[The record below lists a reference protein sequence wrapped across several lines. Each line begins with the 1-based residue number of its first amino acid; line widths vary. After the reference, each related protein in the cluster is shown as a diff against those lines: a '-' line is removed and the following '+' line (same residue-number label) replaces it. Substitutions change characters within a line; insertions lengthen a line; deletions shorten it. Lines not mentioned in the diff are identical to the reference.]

1 MFESEDPLALEDF
14 KDQALEAL
22 QNAKGKLDEFE
33 PYLKVR
39 EAYDSLPGLIQKLV
53 LGFIGL
59 VISLMFFMIPY
70 SFYSSGS
77 ENLALFEENRDLVLD
92 LYRVKRKILSSPQA
106 PPPMDPSSLE
116 SYARSAV
123 NAARVQPEQIKAISF
138 VDESTSKPSTA
149 IPKSVRQNLVE
160 VRLANLNLAQ
170 VVDIGHALSNIQST
184 KVMSFDLRPGSA
196 QGNYFD
202 VMFKI
207 VSFDIPVA
215 PAAKGK

>member
-1 MFESEDPLALEDF
+1 MAFEEV
-14 KDQALEAL
+14 KDQVLEAL
-22 QNAKGKLDEFE
+22 QRAKSKLDEFE
-33 PYLKVR
+33 PYQKVR
-39 EAYDSLPGLIQKLV
+39 EAYDSMPTLIQKMV
-53 LGFIGL
+53 LGAIGFL
-59 VISLMFFMIPY
+59 IAFVFFLIPY

-92 LYRVKRKILSSPQA
+92 LYRVKRKIVSSPQA

-123 NAARVQPEQIKAISF
+123 TGARVQPEQIKAISF
-138 VDESTSKPSTA
+138 VDGSTSKPSTA

-160 VRLANLNLAQ
+160 IRLANLNLTQ
-170 VVDIGHALSNIQST
+170 IVDIGHALSNIQST

-196 QGNYFD
+196 EGNYFD
-202 VMFKI
+202 VMYKI
-207 VSFDIPVA
+207 VSFDIPAA

>member
-1 MFESEDPLALEDF
+1 MAFEDL

-22 QNAKGKLDEFE
+22 QSAKGKLDESE
-33 PYLKVR
+33 LYQKTR
-39 EAYDSLPGLIQKLV
+39 DAYESLPGWAQKVTVGLISF
-53 LGFIGL
+53 G
-59 VISLMFFMIPY
+59 ISTLFFMIPY

-92 LYRVKRKILSSPQA
+92 LYRVKRKIVSSPQT
-106 PPPMDPSSLE
+106 PPPMDPSTLE

-123 NAARVQPEQIKAISF
+123 TGARVQSEQIKAISF
-138 VDESTSKPSTA
+138 IDSSTSKPSTA

-160 VRLANLNLAQ
+160 IRLANLNLAQ

-202 VMFKI
+202 VIFKI

-215 PAAKGK
+215 PVAKGK